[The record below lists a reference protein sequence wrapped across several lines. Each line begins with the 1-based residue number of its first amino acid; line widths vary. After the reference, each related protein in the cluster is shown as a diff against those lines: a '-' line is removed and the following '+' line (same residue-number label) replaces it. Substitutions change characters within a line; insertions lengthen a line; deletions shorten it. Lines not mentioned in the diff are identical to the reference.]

1 MGMGDTYAKALQD
14 RRGRGMNPTELISQ
28 GAAQEADPEDVRNG
42 FDTGGPGET
51 IGIGMPDM
59 TNPNHDGID
68 RRLGV
73 DQVPPDVKNHGSAL
87 KTPSDTD
94 HTAVRGESASAAP
107 QPLAQ
112 SEGMGF
118 GDMKSEIQANV
129 AGHASQQ
136 EYNQLKGMKPR
147 SLGERA
153 KMDALSQMYPDKK

>member
-14 RRGRGMNPTELISQ
+14 RRGRGLNPTDIISQ
-28 GAAQEADPEDVRNG
+28 GASKEADPEDVRNG
-42 FDTGGPGET
+42 FDTGGPGDAL
-51 IGIGMPDM
+51 GLGM
-59 TNPNHDGID
+59 TNPNHAGID
-68 RRLGV
+68 KRLGV
-73 DQVPPDVKNHGSAL
+73 DNVPPDVKNHGTSL
-87 KTPSDTD
+87 QTPSDTE
-94 HTAVRGESASAAP
+94 HTMVKGESASAAP

-118 GDMKSEIQANV
+118 GDLNSEIQANV